1 MPQYRVIARS
11 GCNGGTCPTVY
22 EAPHLGADV
31 LVQGYV
37 VSSKDAAELDV
48 PTGETLV
55 RVPRSMLMDVKEHD
69 PDA

>member
-1 MPQYRVIARS
+1 MPQYRVIAHT

-22 EAPHLGADV
+22 EASHLGTDV

-37 VSSKDAAELDV
+37 VSPEEAAELGV
-48 PTGETLV
+48 PAGETLI
-55 RVPRSMLMDVKEHD
+55 RVPRSMLVDVKEHV